1 LERNHEDQETIVVR
15 GLTASLLSIFLL
27 SFEAL
32 KERRLRAALTILMVV
47 IGGSLIVAV
56 SGVSTGTVGYINQ
69 QFALLSGNVLVVTPR
84 TQNFVMDEV
93 KFHDFEELSHVQA
106 VIPFIQQPS
115 HISSRGK
122 SQSVVAIGVDQ
133 SKLTLLFPTMT
144 LAAGSYVSKYDGI
157 GIILGNRVVYAREGA
172 AAFAEVGQTV
182 ELSYAFTQGDKTTL
196 QRKAFVV
203 RGTLEYIGSGFFPID
218 QMVFI
223 SLRSS
228 DSFFRRSG
236 EYDGFYMVAESID
249 YNADVLRQISNRF
262 GEDVNVLSPKTIA
275 DTISRISNSI
285 AFFVDSVA
293 AISLLVAS
301 VGIVTTL
308 QTSVMERTREIG
320 LLKALGFSRQ
330 LILLLF
336 LSEAIIIGVTGG
348 TISLGVGVGL
358 AWVMKTA
365 LTIGSTPGFLVIV
378 PEFSSVI
385 FLSAWLLCF
394 LLSII
399 AGIYPAWRAS
409 RLDPVVALR
418 HE

>member
-1 LERNHEDQETIVVR
+1 LP
-15 GLTASLLSIFLL
+15 ASFLSIFQLA
-27 SFEAL
+27 FEAL

-84 TQNFVMDEV
+84 TQNFVMDQGKV
-93 KFHDFEELSHVQA
+93 QDFEKIAHVQA

-115 HISSRGK
+115 SIISRGK
-122 SQSVVAIGVDQ
+122 TQSIVAVGVDQ

-144 LAAGSYVSKYDGI
+144 LAAGTYVSKYDSI
-157 GIILGNRVVYAREGA
+157 GILLGNRVVYAREGA
-172 AAFAEVGQTV
+172 TAFADVGQTV
-182 ELSYAFTQGDKTTL
+182 ELSYPYTQGGKTTL
-196 QRKAFVV
+196 QRKPYVV

-223 SLRSS
+223 SLSAS
-228 DSFFRRSG
+228 DSFFRRGG
-236 EYDGFYMVAESID
+236 EYDGFYVIAESID
-249 YNADVLRQISNRF
+249 YNENVRRQISNKF
-262 GEDVNVLSPKTIA
+262 GDDVNVLSPKTIA
-275 DTISRISNSI
+275 DTISRISSSI
-285 AFFVDSVA
+285 AFFVDSIA

-301 VGIVTTL
+301 VGIITTL

-358 AWVMKTA
+358 AWAMKTA
-365 LTIGSTPGFLVIV
+365 LSLGSTGGFFVIM
-378 PEFSSVI
+378 PEFSPTI
-385 FLSAWLLCF
+385 FVSAWLLCS
-394 LLSII
+394 LLSIG

-409 RLDPVVALR
+409 RLDPVEALR

>member
-1 LERNHEDQETIVVR
+1 MERNHEDQETIVVR
-15 GLTASLLSIFLL
+15 GLTASLLSIFLF